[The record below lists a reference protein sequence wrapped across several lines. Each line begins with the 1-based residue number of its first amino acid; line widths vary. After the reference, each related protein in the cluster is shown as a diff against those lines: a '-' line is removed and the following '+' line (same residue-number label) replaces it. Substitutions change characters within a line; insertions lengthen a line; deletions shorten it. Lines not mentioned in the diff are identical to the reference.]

1 MRFFKGILARISPK
15 ETVGTIQEPPP
26 LEGDPKHISE
36 YIEENVVAYLQFGKE
51 RLASQENLNREF
63 STKALG
69 ITTFGATLFAIGAS
83 RDLGTNIN
91 WVEGLL
97 LILLGLC
104 TFGIAALA
112 LHLVVKPKRW
122 EQPFELSEIYNRLGK
137 MDPAT
142 LTLTAA
148 YMYECAT
155 GKNHETLTKRA
166 FSLKCLTYLA
176 LLELAVFVGLL
187 LVSLNAQ

>member
-1 MRFFKGILARISPK
+1 MRFIKDILACISPK
-15 ETVGTIQEPPP
+15 QTVGTIQEPPP
-26 LEGDPKHISE
+26 LEGDPKHINE
-36 YIEENVVAYLQFGKE
+36 YIGENVDTYLQFGKE

-63 STKALG
+63 SIKALG

-83 RDLGTNIN
+83 RYLGKNIH
-91 WVEGLL
+91 WMEGLL

-137 MDPAT
+137 MDPAK

-148 YMYECAT
+148 YMYEYAT

-166 FSLKCLTYLA
+166 VSLKRLTCLA
-176 LLELAVFVGLL
+176 LLELAVFVVLIL
-187 LVSLNAQ
+187 ISLNYQ